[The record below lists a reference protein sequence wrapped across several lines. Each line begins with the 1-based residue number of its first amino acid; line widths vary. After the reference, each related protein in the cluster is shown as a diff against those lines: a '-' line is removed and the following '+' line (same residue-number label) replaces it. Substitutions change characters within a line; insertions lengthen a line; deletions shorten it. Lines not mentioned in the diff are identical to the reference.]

1 MKKQVLRFK
10 DMTILVFERR
20 HVHQVLQFLLVLIDF
35 IAVFVNFNNRTIN
48 DECAVIRVCLKG
60 LFVISIAKLGF
71 EVFV

>member
-1 MKKQVLRFK
+1 VKKQVLRFK
-10 DMTILVFERR
+10 DMAILVFERR

-60 LFVISIAKLGF
+60 LFVISIAKFGF